1 MNSMSDTNRGAIDK
15 QIRKAADM
23 IHQRIKMA
31 ALGMQEA
38 QTYWRRIRGVRQDF
52 GRDEGYFEGFEHGLN
67 AAKLHIEDAMQAF
80 VDGELVEEVLGD
92 A

>member
-1 MNSMSDTNRGAIDK
+1 MADTSRHKINK
-15 QIRKAADM
+15 QIRRATAM
-23 IHQRIKMA
+23 IHKRLKIA

-38 QTYWRRIRGVRQDF
+38 DTWWAGKDDR
-52 GRDEGYFEGFEHGLN
+52 YFEGFEDGLN
-67 AAKLHIEDAMQAF
+67 ASKLHIEDAMQAF